1 MALLVGID
9 EAGYGPHLGPLVVAG
24 SAIAFDSDT
33 APDAALWGAMRG
45 HVRRRVGG
53 RSDRVVIC
61 DSKQAYAGGRR
72 EKGLAVLERAVLGF
86 LESAGIRPR
95 TLADLLAA
103 VGVKSSER
111 APVAT
116 GDSTGRAEPWDDPD
130 GLALPVRAEPER
142 IAEAAGALAKGFA
155 ALGGRAGRL
164 WVSLTPASRLNRL
177 MDGGGRNKA
186 SALFAVTAELLAD
199 VRRWRPAE
207 PIFATMDQHGG
218 RRYYGRLL
226 AGAFPMHRVETLE
239 ESAERSRYRLAGAET
254 FLDLT
259 VCQKAESSSLA
270 VALASMAAKYVRELV
285 MGQLNAYF
293 QARLPNL
300 APTAGYGLDAW
311 RFLAEVRSAQA
322 EADIPIDMILRS
334 R

>member
-1 MALLVGID
+1 
-9 EAGYGPHLGPLVVAG
+9 
-24 SAIAFDSDT
+24 
-33 APDAALWGAMRG
+33 
-45 HVRRRVGG
+45 
-53 RSDRVVIC
+53 
-61 DSKQAYAGGRR
+61 
-72 EKGLAVLERAVLGF
+72 
-86 LESAGIRPR
+86 
-95 TLADLLAA
+95 
-103 VGVKSSER
+103 
-111 APVAT
+111 
-116 GDSTGRAEPWDDPD
+116 
-130 GLALPVRAEPER
+130 ALPVRAEPER

-199 VRRWRPAE
+199 VRRRHPAE

-218 RRYYGRLL
+218 RRYYANLL

-239 ESAERSRYRLAGAET
+239 ESAERSRYRIAGAQAVM
-254 FLDLT
+254 DLT
-259 VCQKAESSSLA
+259 VCQKAESLSLA
-270 VALASMAAKYVRELV
+270 VALASMAAKYVRELA

-300 APTAGYGLDAW
+300 APTAGYGRDAW

>member
-24 SAIAFDSDT
+24 SAIALDSET

-61 DSKQAYAGGRR
+61 DSKQAYASGRR
-72 EKGLAVLERAVLGF
+72 DAGLAVLERAVLGF

-103 VGVKSSER
+103 VGV
-111 APVAT
+111 APAD
-116 GDSTGRAEPWDDPD
+116 GPAAGPWHQPEA
-130 GLALPVRAEPER
+130 LRLPVRAEPER

-218 RRYYGRLL
+218 RRYYADLL

-239 ESAERSRYRLAGAET
+239 ESAERSRYRLAGAEA
-254 FLDLT
+254 FMDLT

-270 VALASMAAKYVRELV
+270 AALASMAAKYVRELV

>member
-24 SAIAFDSDT
+24 SAIALDSET

-61 DSKQAYAGGRR
+61 DSKQAYASGRR
-72 EKGLAVLERAVLGF
+72 EKGLARLERAVLGF

-111 APVAT
+111 TP
-116 GDSTGRAEPWDDPD
+116 AEPWDDPD

-142 IAEAAGALAKGFA
+142 VAEAAGALAKGFA
-155 ALGGRAGRL
+155 AFGGRAGRL
-164 WVSLTPASRLNRL
+164 WVSLVPASRLNRL
-177 MDGGGRNKA
+177 MEGGGRNKA

-199 VRRWRPAE
+199 VQRWRPAE

-218 RRYYGRLL
+218 RRYYANLL
-226 AGAFPMHRVETLE
+226 AGAFPMHRVETLQ
-239 ESAERSRYRLAGAET
+239 ESAEWSRYRLAGAEAVM
-254 FLDLT
+254 DLT
-259 VCQKAESSSLA
+259 VCRKAESSSLP

-300 APTAGYGLDAW
+300 APTAGYGRDAW

>member
-24 SAIAFDSDT
+24 SAIALDSDT

-61 DSKQAYAGGRR
+61 DSKLAYASGRR
-72 EKGLAVLERAVLGF
+72 DAGMAVLERAVLGF

-103 VGVKSSER
+103 VGVKSSEC
-111 APVAT
+111 AP
-116 GDSTGRAEPWDDPD
+116 AEPWDDPD

-218 RRYYGRLL
+218 RRYYADLL

-239 ESAERSRYRLAGAET
+239 ESAERSRYRLAGAEAVM
-254 FLDLT
+254 DLT
-259 VCQKAESSSLA
+259 VCQKAESLSLA

-300 APTAGYGLDAW
+300 APTAGYGRDAW

>member
-24 SAIAFDSDT
+24 SAIAFDSET

-103 VGVKSSER
+103 VGV
-111 APVAT
+111 APAD
-116 GDSTGRAEPWDDPD
+116 GPASGPWHQPES
-130 GLALPVRAEPER
+130 LALPVRAEPER

-164 WVSLTPASRLNRL
+164 WVSLTSASRLNRL

-199 VRRWRPAE
+199 VRRWRAAE

-218 RRYYGRLL
+218 RRYYADLL

-239 ESAERSRYRLAGAET
+239 ESAERSRYRLAGAEAV
-254 FLDLT
+254 LDLT
-259 VCQKAESSSLA
+259 VCQKAESLSLA

-311 RFLAEVRSAQA
+311 RFLAEVRSAA
-322 EADIPIDMILRS
+322 EASGVTEEMILRS

>member
-1 MALLVGID
+1 
-9 EAGYGPHLGPLVVAG
+9 
-24 SAIAFDSDT
+24 
-33 APDAALWGAMRG
+33 MRG

-72 EKGLAVLERAVLGF
+72 DAGLAVLERAVLGF
-86 LESAGIRPR
+86 LASAGIRPR
-95 TLADLLAA
+95 TLAELLEQTSVGPAASAGTAGKEKVERRPPESAALALGDLETAPGGSAVSPLSSLLLSCSAA
-103 VGVKSSER
+103 
-111 APVAT
+111 
-116 GDSTGRAEPWDDPD
+116 AEPPPWHRPEA
-130 GLALPVRAEPER
+130 LRLPVRAEPER

-186 SALFAVTAELLAD
+186 SALFAVTAELLAG
-199 VRRWRPAE
+199 VRHWRPAE

-218 RRYYGRLL
+218 RRYYADLL

-239 ESAERSRYRLAGAET
+239 ESAERSRYRLAGAQAVM
-254 FLDLT
+254 DLT

-270 VALASMAAKYVRELV
+270 AALASMAAKYVRELV

-293 QARLPNL
+293 QARVPNL
-300 APTAGYGLDAW
+300 APTAGYGRDAW

>member
-61 DSKQAYAGGRR
+61 DSKQAYASGRR

-103 VGVKSSER
+103 VGV
-111 APVAT
+111 APAD
-116 GDSTGRAEPWDDPD
+116 GPAAGPWHQPEA
-130 GLALPVRAEPER
+130 LRLPVRAEPER

-199 VRRWRPAE
+199 VRCWRPAE

-218 RRYYGRLL
+218 RRYYADLL

-239 ESAERSRYRLAGAET
+239 ESAERSRYRLTGAEAVM
-254 FLDLT
+254 DLT

-270 VALASMAAKYVRELV
+270 VALASMAAKYVRELA

-300 APTAGYGLDAW
+300 APTAGYGRDAW